1 MNRSFIHIQ
10 KLEPISFKSSKRE
23 ELLYKYQFNR
33 IFFLLINS
41 KVQEKTVVFLD
52 VGRFHFFVS
61 RSDSDSDSTVAAF
74 TTKPDKR
81 VQGNH

>member
-1 MNRSFIHIQ
+1 MQ
-10 KLEPISFKSSKRE
+10 KLESISFKSSKRE
-23 ELLYKYQFNR
+23 ELLYKYLFNR

-41 KVQEKTVVFLD
+41 KVQEKNAVLLAD
-52 VGRFHFFVS
+52 CRFYFFVF
-61 RSDSDSDSTVAAF
+61 RSDSDFTVTAF